1 MRELFERAR
10 DKLRWRRAPDG
21 PADLGE
27 PLHRR
32 VPWKPIVGVLVLFF
46 LLYYPVGMMLAHQVN
61 DDVDYQ
67 IPAEFQVEGGSRAV
81 SMAAAL
87 IDREATKTKWVAN
100 SPIIFPS
107 SLLDNMPNFQM
118 GLMYAMSR
126 FAISMTDVLGR
137 TRGSSQAD
145 ADLDRAVG
153 LLKYDGTIWI
163 WEPRTSLMPTASA
176 ERQYVAGEKALVA
189 FNKRLADGKAVFD
202 RRADNLITFIW
213 QIEPDLGNL
222 SGALDARAMESN
234 AGWFDF
240 RADDVFYATKGRLYG
255 YYMLLRELGVDFE
268 GVLKERNVTGA
279 WVQMMASLRT
289 AAAMDPLIVANGA
302 NDGFLVPSHL
312 AAQGFYLLRVRT
324 QLREVTDILQK

>member
-1 MRELFERAR
+1 
-10 DKLRWRRAPDG
+10 
-21 PADLGE
+21 
-27 PLHRR
+27 
-32 VPWKPIVGVLVLFF
+32 VPWKPIAGAFVLFL
-46 LLYYPVGMMLAHQVN
+46 LLYYPVGMMLAHQLN

-67 IPAEFQVEGGSRAV
+67 IPAEYQVEGGSRAV

-145 ADLDRAVG
+145 PDLDRAVG

-255 YYMLLRELGVDFE
+255 YYMLLRELGADFE
-268 GVLKERNVTGA
+268 SVLRERNVTNA
-279 WVQMMASLRT
+279 WAQMMQSLHT

-324 QLREVTDILQK
+324 QLKEVTDILQK